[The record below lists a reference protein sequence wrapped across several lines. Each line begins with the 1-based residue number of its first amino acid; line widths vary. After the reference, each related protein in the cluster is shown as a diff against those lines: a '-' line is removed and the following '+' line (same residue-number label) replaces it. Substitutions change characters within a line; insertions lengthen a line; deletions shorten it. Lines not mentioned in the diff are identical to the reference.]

1 VQSTLMQ
8 SILLVDDDAVLC
20 DRLGRALRDRGYDVQ
35 TAANYEEALS
45 GAKARPPTY
54 LITDV
59 NLPGRSGIDL
69 AAAVG
74 ALAPATTILV
84 LSGASERQLALAK
97 QGGLAFLRKP
107 ADADEI
113 VSALER
119 ARTSAR

>member
-1 VQSTLMQ
+1 MQSTLMQ
-8 SILLVDDDAVLC
+8 SILLVDDDPVLC

-35 TAANYEEALS
+35 TAANYEDALS

-69 AAAVG
+69 AGAVR
-74 ALAPATTILV
+74 ALAPATTILI

-97 QGGLAFLRKP
+97 GGLAFLRKP

-113 VSALER
+113 LSALER